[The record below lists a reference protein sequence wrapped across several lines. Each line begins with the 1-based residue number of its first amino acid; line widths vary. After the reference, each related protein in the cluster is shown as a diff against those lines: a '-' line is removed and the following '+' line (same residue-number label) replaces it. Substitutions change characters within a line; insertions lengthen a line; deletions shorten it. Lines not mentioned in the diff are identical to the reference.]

1 MVIIPPN
8 RFNWGSS
15 DTLAN
20 TIRRH
25 VEDVYTK
32 NGYPLPTYGKL
43 KEVPEFGA
51 VVDAIYLRFKAS
63 DTLKSLSEDEAKSTI
78 RRKYQEYVYLCAL
91 HNLNWHFIRTSP
103 TVVA

>member
-1 MVIIPPN
+1 M
-8 RFNWGSS
+8 
-15 DTLAN
+15 AN
-20 TIRRH
+20 VIRRH

-63 DTLKSLSEDEAKSTI
+63 DALKNLSEDEAKSII
-78 RRKYQEYVYLCAL
+78 RRKYQE
-91 HNLNWHFIRTSP
+91 
-103 TVVA
+103 